1 MAKREKT
8 TTAIKKILKRRI
20 SLIAAEK
27 GVDFCVVLEDLI
39 IKGLKEDDNS
49 IAA

>member
-8 TTAIKKILKRRI
+8 TTAIEKFLKRRI
-20 SLIAAEK
+20 SLIAAEQ

-39 IKGLKEDDNS
+39 IKGLEYYDNS

>member
-1 MAKREKT
+1 M
-8 TTAIKKILKRRI
+8 L
-20 SLIAAEK
+20 AAER

-39 IKGLKEDDNS
+39 IKGLKDEDNS